1 MTTKMTTQTA
11 TELTAPSEKDGRR
24 ADRVLG
30 GSMVW
35 VAIRCTLQYV
45 VLPFVLPWFGVTGAF
60 SAGLSLAIEAVALV
74 MIAYNVRRLW
84 STSWRWRYLALSAGM
99 LAVMGLFA
107 YLDVKVLLGLA

>member
-1 MTTKMTTQTA
+1 M
-11 TELTAPSEKDGRR
+11 TELTAPNEKDGSR

-45 VLPFVLPWFGVTGAF
+45 VLPFILPWFGVTGTF

-74 MIAYNVRRLW
+74 MITYNVRRLW
-84 STSWRWRYLALSAGM
+84 PTSWRWRYLALSTGM
-99 LAVMGLFA
+99 LAVMALFA
-107 YLDVKVLLGLA
+107 YLDIRVLLGA

>member
-1 MTTKMTTQTA
+1 MA
-11 TELTAPSEKDGRR
+11 ELNAPSERDGGR

-35 VAIRCTLQYV
+35 VALRCTLQYV
-45 VLPFVLPWFGVTGAF
+45 VLPFILPWFGVTGMF
-60 SAGLSLAIEAVALV
+60 SAALSLAIEVLALG

-99 LAVMGLFA
+99 LTVMGLFA
-107 YLDVKVLLGLA
+107 YLDIRVLMGL